1 MNSVE
6 KEMQKRR
13 NRKAKKLKKLRRAR
27 DWASP
32 FINRIL
38 KLSEVRDRFLKNSDD
53 MFAKS
58 IALEIIDQE
67 DMRRNIP
74 RPPKGRGV
82 KPPTQAVLSSSGH
95 SITKPSY
102 IDNPPMKPVT
112 RKN

>member
-6 KEMQKRR
+6 KEMKNRR
-13 NRKAKKLKKLRRAR
+13 NKQAKNLKKLRRAR

-32 FINRIL
+32 FINRTL
-38 KLSEVRDRFLKNSDD
+38 KLSEVKDRFMKNVGG
-53 MFAKS
+53 MFTKR

-67 DMRRNIP
+67 DMRRNKP

-82 KPPTQAVLSSSGH
+82 KPPTQAILSSSGH